1 MIIAPIS
8 KPPPMIPIRILKL
21 QSFKDVSHP
30 SANGPNTNNMQAMVS
45 NNVFLLFF
53 ALNTAKSSCML

>member
-1 MIIAPIS
+1 
-8 KPPPMIPIRILKL
+8 MIPIRILKL